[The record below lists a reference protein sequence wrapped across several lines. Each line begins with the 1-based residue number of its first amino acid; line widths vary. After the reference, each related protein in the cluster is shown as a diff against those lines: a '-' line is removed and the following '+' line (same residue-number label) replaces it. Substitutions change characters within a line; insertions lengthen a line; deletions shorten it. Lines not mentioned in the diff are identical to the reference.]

1 VDEARDV
8 FANNLYARLVD
19 YIVGVIKHKISFRR
33 AVLFFKYHEKYHSK
47 SRSDNA
53 PHIYAVADCAYQSA
67 LHHQIPQRILL
78 SGESGSGKTTNYL
91 HLTNHL
97 LYLGENKNINLE
109 QITGA
114 IKLIH
119 SLTHASTPIN
129 NYSTRCVFKTDIKY
143 GCTGR
148 VSGAIFNVYQL
159 EKWRISSVDM

>member
-1 VDEARDV
+1 MEIDTR
-8 FANNLYARLVD
+8 FSLNCC
-19 YIVGVIKHKISFRR
+19 
-33 AVLFFKYHEKYHSK
+33 FKYHEKYHSK

-53 PHIYAVADCAYQSA
+53 PHIYAVADSAYQNA

-109 QITGA
+109 RITGA

-143 GCTGR
+143 GSTGR